1 MDNLVACA
9 ALAADSETAPFQL
22 GPSARL
28 LLQAGWKLVF
38 LHAAVELRLGLS
50 NLKICWLGSAE
61 PLDFGSC

>member
-1 MDNLVACA
+1 MGNLVACA

-22 GPSARL
+22 GLSAR

-38 LHAAVELRLGLS
+38 LDAAVELRLGLS
-50 NLKICWLGSAE
+50 DSKTCWLGSAE